1 MLQLAF
7 TVQDLSR
14 TRFATSPL
22 DHLIFGL
29 IPQECPHYVGSTARD
44 RWWRRV
50 RAHVPQA
57 AGPLM
62 ELCAASPYGLPD
74 FLGAQIDVEHRRIG
88 DELDAIRTVP
98 DEQVRA
104 DLSAAYDD
112 LYGPESTNGRIGT
125 RRRPEPPRV
134 IRELYDA
141 GSDGLR
147 GLTHAARALYTR
159 CLAPDW
165 PDIQRQLRAD
175 ISRRMHTCAQRGAGG
190 LLEGVYPRLSWND
203 GGILRYAEAP
213 ASANG
218 VFKLGGY
225 GLELRPSIFLE
236 GGIGFFLPPGRQP
249 VLFHP
254 TGSWPGGDRSAP
266 GLDGLTT
273 LIGPARAR
281 ALRAIGRGPCTTK
294 ELADRL
300 GITAPSVSAHTNAL
314 RTAGAITTERHGRE
328 VCHTL
333 SHLGH
338 DLLATNPEPVE
349 MRAGTEDGRRAVR
362 QRAR

>member
-1 MLQLAF
+1 MELAF
-7 TVQDLSR
+7 TVEDLAR

-22 DHLIFGL
+22 DHVICGMV
-29 IPQECPHYVGSTARD
+29 PQECPHYAGSTTRD

-62 ELCAASPYGLPD
+62 ELCAVSPTGLPD
-74 FLGAQIDVEHRRIG
+74 FLSAQIDVEHRRIG
-88 DELDAIRTVP
+88 DELDAIRSVP
-98 DEQVRA
+98 DGQVRA
-104 DLSAAYDD
+104 DLSAAYGH
-112 LYGPESTNGRIGT
+112 LYDPEDTDGRTGN
-125 RRRPEPPRV
+125 RGAEPPRIV
-134 IRELYDA
+134 RELYDA

-147 GLTHAARALYTR
+147 RLTHAARALYTR

-175 ISRRMHTCAQRGAGG
+175 ISRRMHTCAQRGVGE
-190 LLEGVYPRLSWND
+190 LLESVHPRLSWNEA
-203 GGILRYAEAP
+203 GLLRYSEAP
-213 ASANG
+213 WHGENT
-218 VFKLGGY
+218 FTLGGY

-236 GGIGFFLPPGRQP
+236 GGIGFFLPQGRQP

-254 TGSWPGGDRSAP
+254 VGPWP
-266 GLDGLTT
+266 GLDRTAPGPDGLAT

-300 GITAPSVSAHTNAL
+300 SITAPSVSAHTNAL
-314 RTAGAITTERHGRE
+314 RTAGTITTERHGRE
-328 VCHTL
+328 VHHTL
-333 SHLGH
+333 TRLGH
-338 DLLATNPEPVE
+338 DLLTTNPEP
-349 MRAGTEDGRRAVR
+349 AGITARTEN
-362 QRAR
+362 